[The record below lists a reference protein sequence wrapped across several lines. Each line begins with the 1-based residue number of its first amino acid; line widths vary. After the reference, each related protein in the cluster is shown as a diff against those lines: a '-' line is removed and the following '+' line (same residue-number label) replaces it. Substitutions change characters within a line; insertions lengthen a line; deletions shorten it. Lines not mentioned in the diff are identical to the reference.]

1 MDLSKLSKPDRII
14 GGAGALFVL
23 SSLLPWFSLDGIG
36 GGALN
41 GLDYGLWGVI
51 PVLIVIGIVGW
62 ICAKRFSSVAL
73 PGDIPALYLAGAA
86 AVVLLPLVKFL
97 IGQGDGI
104 RGVTLDFDR
113 SIGLFVAI
121 FAGAGFAFGAFLK
134 FLEGGG
140 KVDELKGQMSTL
152 AGQVNDKARTAV
164 TEAKESGASGS
175 SPNPGSTSGPNKPGD
190 SQ

>member
-1 MDLSKLSKPDRII
+1 MDLSKLSKPDRILA
-14 GGAGALFVL
+14 GAGAVFVL
-23 SSLLPWFSLDGIG
+23 STLLPWFSLDGF

-41 GLDYGLWGVI
+41 GLDYGLWGVV
-51 PVLIVIGIVGW
+51 PLLIVFGIVGW
-62 ICAKRFSSVAL
+62 IAAKRFTTTAL
-73 PGDIPALYLAGAA
+73 PGDIPALYLAGGA
-86 AVVLLPLVKFL
+86 AVLLLPLLKFL

-113 SIGLFVAI
+113 SIGLFLAV

-164 TEAKESGASGS
+164 NEAKESG
-175 SPNPGSTSGPNKPGD
+175 TNKPE
-190 SQ
+190 